1 MVSLPERP
9 WKQLTLTLYLFC
21 SFSNVQ
27 HCKRFHKKRL
37 HSSFV
42 SNHGVIDAMSS
53 RLSLCENKE
62 ITTEQRKYVIAAKNK
77 LGKSDDDWSEIAE
90 GYQILDVELIAYDH
104 EVDAGSRFQ
113 GKAARVLFHSSRFYR
128 FNRGNAKE
136 PAHWSG
142 EEWEGI

>member
-1 MVSLPERP
+1 
-9 WKQLTLTLYLFC
+9 
-21 SFSNVQ
+21 
-27 HCKRFHKKRL
+27 
-37 HSSFV
+37 
-42 SNHGVIDAMSS
+42 MSS

-62 ITTEQRKYVIAAKNK
+62 ITAEQRKYVIAAKNK
-77 LGKSDDDWSEIAE
+77 LGKSDDDWNEIAE
-90 GYQILDVELIAYDH
+90 GYQILDVELIACDH

-113 GKAARVLFHSSRFYR
+113 GKAARVLFHSSRLYR